1 MRQSQKNLVKKSIIE
16 HCTPKLPTWQDQVW
30 PFKNDAFCR
39 FIKIA
44 SQKDYTGPDDLFNSI
59 APNMHFGRDANDL
72 WEMLPDVKI
81 TCLDDGNQDISF
93 YLFMSG
99 KQKVTMFDFN

>member
-1 MRQSQKNLVKKSIIE
+1 
-16 HCTPKLPTWQDQVW
+16 
-30 PFKNDAFCR
+30 
-39 FIKIA
+39 
-44 SQKDYTGPDDLFNSI
+44 
-59 APNMHFGRDANDL
+59 MHFGRDANDL